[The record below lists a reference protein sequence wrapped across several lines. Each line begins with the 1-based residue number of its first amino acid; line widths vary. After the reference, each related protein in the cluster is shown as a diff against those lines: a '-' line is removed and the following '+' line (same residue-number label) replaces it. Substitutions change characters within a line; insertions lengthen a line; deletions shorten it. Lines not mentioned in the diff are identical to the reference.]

1 MDGNGQKIILP
12 PRGRY
17 IGHSKHLRPDAD
29 PTFMQVDP
37 GKPCGE
43 YLRRFKQ
50 DPHFAAG

>member
-37 GKPCGE
+37 GKPCGASW
-43 YLRRFKQ
+43 RHPVRGIQ
-50 DPHFAAG
+50 SAG